1 MYVYCKV
8 YRYTAEFRIW
18 AQGLFCNSKCYNEE
32 FRTKKHASFTTDE
45 KQQSFSQIH

>member
-8 YRYTAEFRIW
+8 YRYTAEF
-18 AQGLFCNSKCYNEE
+18 QMLQQEE
-32 FRTKKHASFTTDE
+32 FRTKKRASFTTDE